1 MAKTVY
7 LSEQGDDKNDGLTD
21 ETPVRTAAKAV
32 KTSIKFGAQGICVLG
47 RGAILE
53 RLNAELAEEGDETLT
68 APSLT
73 GADKLKVFGSA
84 FQWAHPLTEVSG
96 RDLRT

>member
-32 KTSIKFGAQGICVLG
+32 KTSIKFGALGICVLG
-47 RGAILE
+47 SGVTLE
-53 RLNAELAEEGDETLT
+53 RLNAELAEERKKATR
-68 APSLT
+68 P
-73 GADKLKVFGSA
+73 
-84 FQWAHPLTEVSG
+84 
-96 RDLRT
+96 

>member
-1 MAKTVY
+1 MSSVATRRPYLKHATQVPIAKTVY

-47 RGAILE
+47 SGAMLE
-53 RLNAELAEEGDETLT
+53 RLNAELAEERKK
-68 APSLT
+68 AMRP
-73 GADKLKVFGSA
+73 
-84 FQWAHPLTEVSG
+84 
-96 RDLRT
+96 